1 MKRIT
6 ILALCLCLLLVLAGC
21 NDTPAPTTVPTT
33 VPPTTT
39 EPAPDAAAIYGDAV
53 ALLNAAS
60 DITLR
65 ITTKQTMTV
74 AGEHYSDI
82 ANQTIRYDGYGTETM
97 TATAEDHSTYASYAA
112 TYNEVFA
119 EGKIYVTAENSIKE
133 SSEPALFTGEM
144 TAEDFTKRYVPPQLL
159 DAGLYA
165 DITIDGKTITF
176 SAATAAESWYSGEYT
191 QLKEASGTALLND
204 AGQIIRYN
212 YEASYTEG
220 PAEFEVEVQVFV
232 DTDTDVPAAT
242 VPEGEFTAVQY
253 PDAARFVDFAMGRLY
268 QNGRISTTYSEV
280 IVSQAAGFA
289 QTTSTDCHLFGPKS
303 DFKGMLSS
311 DVVVMTQKGNET
323 YTFEHL
329 YNDGVYTFTQD
340 DEEPQVSNT
349 LSAQDFILFMVE
361 YLYKSNLDPAMI
373 SEAGSTNLG
382 GIYYL
387 DLKLTEEF
395 ADRICRYLNNE
406 LWGDEEFLTGLASAY
421 ETTTNEAYL
430 AIDGTTGFPT
440 AIGVNYAG
448 EHTIEGQAYVLS
460 MQTDQTY
467 ELASQSAYKAITDEN
482 PPTEEPENKATP
494 LFYHVTGADGQEMW
508 LFGTI
513 HVGDV
518 RTAYLPKEIY
528 DAFDAADSLAVE
540 FDSDK
545 FYEQMEN
552 DKDLQKLASDAYYYS
567 DGTTTKDHIEDEE
580 VYDYAEKLMKATGN
594 FNMNALVMKPSIWGN
609 SIENFYLKMG
619 YRLHSG
625 YGMDNLLMERAREQE
640 KPIVDVESGIEQMQM
655 LGGYS
660 DALQE
665 YLLCSTLSTAALE
678 YQTEVQ
684 ELFELWCSG
693 DEAKMI
699 AYLNEEDEEPD
710 TSTMTQEELDE
721 YNRVQELMDEYNSA
735 MSSDRNVE
743 MLKAAID
750 YLESDKVVFYAVGL
764 AHLLAE
770 DGLVNTLRD
779 AGYTVELV
787 TYS

>member
-1 MKRIT
+1 MRRADVVPDSVAMAT
-6 ILALCLCLLLVLAGC
+6 EALSADTAMVTPADSLA
-21 NDTPAPTTVPTT
+21 NDTASQRTDLEAPV
-33 VPPTTT
+33 VYQSQDSMVWYKNGN
-39 EPAPDAAAIYGDAV
+39 AYLYGSGQV
-53 ALLNAAS
+53 NYQKIEL
-60 DITLR
+60 
-65 ITTKQTMTV
+65 K
-74 AGEHYSDI
+74 
-82 ANQTIRYDGYGTETM
+82 ANE
-97 TATAEDHSTYASYAA
+97 
-112 TYNEVFA
+112 
-119 EGKIYVTAENSIKE
+119 
-133 SSEPALFTGEM
+133 
-144 TAEDFTKRYVPPQLL
+144 
-159 DAGLYA
+159 
-165 DITIDGKTITF
+165 ITIDLETSTVYAQGTTDTLGNVTGRPVFADGETPYESETMSYNFKSRKGFINNVTTQQGEGYMTSNTVKKGANDEFYIRKGRYTTCEDHEHPHF
-176 SAATAAESWYSGEYT
+176 YLSLSTA
-191 QLKEASGTALLND
+191 KMRPNKD
-204 AGQIIRYN
+204 VVF
-212 YEASYTEG
+212 G
-220 PAEFEVEVQVFV
+220 PAQLVVA
-232 DTDTDVPAAT
+232 DVPLPLA
-242 VPEGEFTAVQY
+242 VPFGFFPFTSDY
-253 PDAARFVDFAMGRLY
+253 SSGFIMPSYGDELERGFYLRDGGYYFA
-268 QNGRISTTYSEV
+268 
-280 IVSQAAGFA
+280 F
-289 QTTSTDCHLFGPKS
+289 S
-303 DFKGMLSS
+303 D
-311 DVVVMTQKGNET
+311 
-323 YTFEHL
+323 
-329 YNDGVYTFTQD
+329 
-340 DEEPQVSNT
+340 
-349 LSAQDFILFMVE
+349 
-361 YLYKSNLDPAMI
+361 
-373 SEAGSTNLG
+373 
-382 GIYYL
+382 YL

-482 PPTEEPENKATP
+482 PPTEEPDNKATP